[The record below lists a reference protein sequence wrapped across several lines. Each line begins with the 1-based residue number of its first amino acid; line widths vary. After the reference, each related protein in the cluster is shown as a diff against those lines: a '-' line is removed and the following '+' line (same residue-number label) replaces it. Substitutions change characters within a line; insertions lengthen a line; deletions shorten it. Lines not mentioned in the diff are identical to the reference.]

1 MLPVFLL
8 PQQEV
13 EKALNSVCK
22 RLPAKYSDDCSD
34 FVKQYAPAILDLI
47 GQELDPL
54 TVCTVLKLCTSE
66 SKKLGTIHVVFNN
79 NK

>member
-1 MLPVFLL
+1 MHTLFLL

-13 EKALNSVCK
+13 EQALNSVCK
-22 RLPAKYSDDCSD
+22 RLPAKYSDVCSD

-54 TVCTVLKLCTSE
+54 TVCTIIKLCTSE
-66 SKKLGTIHVVFNN
+66 SKKLGKIHVVFNS